1 MRIILFLIAFS
12 LMPAI
17 QARAVIV
24 DRVAITVGNKVI
36 TESEID
42 QRIRLTAF
50 QNDEKP
56 DFSLA
61 AQRQAASKLI
71 DQKLIEREM
80 DVGRYPRAAPDVG
93 KNLLADYAKSNYKSN
108 PIAMA
113 AALQTYG
120 LTTQDMEEE
129 LALQSEI
136 LTFLNLRFRP
146 AVLVTDADVLKYFT
160 EQIKQG
166 EGKTKQVAEAGALN
180 EMRAEIE
187 QKLTTERADKEL
199 DAWLQDQRKRTK
211 IEYAE
216 KDLEES
222 AK

>member
-1 MRIILFLIAFS
+1 M
-12 LMPAI
+12 
-17 QARAVIV
+17 IV

-42 QRIRLTAF
+42 QRIRLTTF

-61 AQRQAASKLI
+61 ARRLAASKLI

-80 DVGRYPRAAPDVG
+80 DVGRYPRAEPGIG
-93 KNLLADYAKSNYKSN
+93 KTLLADYAKSNYKSN

-120 LTTQDMEEE
+120 LTPQDMEEE
-129 LALQSEI
+129 LTLQSEI

-146 AVLVTDADVLKYFT
+146 AVQVSDADVLQYFDD
-160 EQIKQG
+160 QIKQG
-166 EGKTKQVAEAGALN
+166 AGKTEAGGGGG
-180 EMRAEIE
+180 RIE
-187 QKLTTERADKEL
+187 
-199 DAWLQDQRKRTK
+199 
-211 IEYAE
+211 
-216 KDLEES
+216 
-222 AK
+222 

>member
-1 MRIILFLIAFS
+1 MRITFLLIALA

-61 AQRQAASKLI
+61 ARRQAASKLI

-80 DVGRYPRAAPDVG
+80 DVGRYPRAAPEVG
-93 KNLLADYAKSNYKSN
+93 RNLLAEYAKTNYKSN
-108 PIAMA
+108 PIAMS

-146 AVLVTDADVLKYFT
+146 AVQVTDADVLKYFNDH
-160 EQIKQG
+160 G
-166 EGKTKQVAEAGALN
+166 EKGALN
-180 EMRAEIE
+180 EMRAGIE
-187 QKLTTERADKEL
+187 QKLTIERADKEL

>member
-1 MRIILFLIAFS
+1 MRMILPLIAIS
-12 LMPAI
+12 LLPAL

-24 DRVAITVGNKVI
+24 DGVAITVGNKVI

-61 AQRQAASKLI
+61 ARRQAASKLI
-71 DQKLIEREM
+71 DQKLVEREM
-80 DVGRYPRAAPDVG
+80 DVGRYPRAAPGVG
-93 KNLLADYAKSNYKSN
+93 KNLLAEYAKTNYKSN

-113 AALQTYG
+113 AALKTYG
-120 LTTQDMEEE
+120 LTPQDLEEE
-129 LALQSEI
+129 LVLQSEI

-146 AVLVTDADVLKYFT
+146 AVQVTDEDVLKYFK
-160 EQIKQG
+160 EQIQPG
-166 EGKTKQVAEAGALN
+166 AGKTKPAAEAGALN
-180 EMRAEIE
+180 EMRAAIE

-216 KDLEES
+216 KDLEDS

>member
-1 MRIILFLIAFS
+1 MRIPVFLIAIS
-12 LMPAI
+12 LMAI

-61 AQRQAASKLI
+61 ARRLAAGKLI

-80 DVGRYPRAAPDVG
+80 EVGRYPRATPEVG
-93 KNLLADYAKSNYKSN
+93 KNLLADYAKTNYKSN

-113 AALQTYG
+113 AALERYG
-120 LTTQDMEEE
+120 LTTEDMEEE

-146 AVLVTDADVLKYFT
+146 AVQVTDADVLKYFT
-160 EQIKQG
+160 DQIQKG

-211 IEYAE
+211 IDYAE

>member
-1 MRIILFLIAFS
+1 MRTTLLLITIA
-12 LMPAI
+12 LLPAI

-61 AQRQAASKLI
+61 ARRQAASKLI

-80 DVGRYPRAAPDVG
+80 DVGRYPRAAPEVG
-93 KNLLADYAKSNYKSN
+93 KDLLADYAKSNYKSS
-108 PIAMA
+108 PIAMT

-129 LALQSEI
+129 LTLQSEI
-136 LTFLNLRFRP
+136 LTFLNLSFRP
-146 AVLVTDADVLKYFT
+146 AVQVTDADVLKYFT

-187 QKLTTERADKEL
+187 QKLTIERADKEL
-199 DAWLQDQRKRTK
+199 DAWLQDQRKHTK

-216 KDLEES
+216 KDLEEG

>member
-1 MRIILFLIAFS
+1 MRIPVFLIAIS
-12 LMPAI
+12 LMAI

-61 AQRQAASKLI
+61 ARRLAAGKLI

-80 DVGRYPRAAPDVG
+80 EVGRYPRATPEVG
-93 KNLLADYAKSNYKSN
+93 KNLLADYAKTNYKSN

-113 AALQTYG
+113 AALERYG
-120 LTTQDMEEE
+120 LTTEDMEEE

-146 AVLVTDADVLKYFT
+146 AVQVTDADVLKYFT
-160 EQIKQG
+160 DQIQKG

-187 QKLTTERADKEL
+187 QKLTTERANKEL

-211 IEYAE
+211 IDYAE